1 MRLRRI
7 FIWLYLFSTTIQVE
21 YVFYGIIGVHD
32 IIILSQDQP
41 VVEGLQHAVE
51 HFKHLLHILLLDE
64 VLSLEFD
71 IYSSG
76 NECSTETEDNKY
88 IISYPPS

>member
-7 FIWLYLFSTTIQVE
+7 FIWLYLFSTAVQVE
-21 YVFYGIIGVHD
+21 YIFYGVIGVHD
-32 IIILSQDQP
+32 FVPLGKDQP
-41 VVEGLQHAVE
+41 IVEGLQHAVE

-71 IYSSG
+71 IYSSS
-76 NECSTETEDNKY
+76 NECSTKAEDNK
-88 IISYPPS
+88 